1 MLPTF
6 LLCSRSFF
14 SAFTRSFVGMRF
26 ERFLNHFLAP
36 AIVSLTLYDS
46 THVTHVRVVFKLL
59 FLFTWL
65 TT

>member
-1 MLPTF
+1 
-6 LLCSRSFF
+6 
-14 SAFTRSFVGMRF
+14 MRF

-46 THVTHVRVVFKLL
+46 THVTHVRIVFKLL
-59 FLFTWL
+59 FLFTWH